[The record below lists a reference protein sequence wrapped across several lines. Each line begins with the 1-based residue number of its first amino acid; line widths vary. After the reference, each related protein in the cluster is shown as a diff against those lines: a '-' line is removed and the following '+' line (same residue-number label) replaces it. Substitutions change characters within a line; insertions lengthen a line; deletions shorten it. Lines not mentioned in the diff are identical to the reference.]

1 MSRRSALSGAVLH
14 ATDVTVSRGAT
25 TILDAVSLTVAPGDR
40 IGLVGPNGVGKSTL
54 LPRPVRRARA
64 RAGRGPADPAH
75 GHRRPPPPGARPP
88 TG

>member
-14 ATDVTVSRGAT
+14 ATDVTVARGAT

-54 LPRPVRRARA
+54 LRAL
-64 RAGRGPADPAH
+64 AGTS
-75 GHRRPPPPGARPP
+75 HRSGAPS
-88 TG
+88 G